1 MLRAAANTGWR
12 AVRQVR
18 FQRSVHRAQA
28 FATVWQLTR
37 DTDVK
42 PEKCLEPETI
52 LWQKDDGTPS
62 TAWWQLVGSLYY
74 WHLRPKVRQLLAFIT
89 SDGRVTSGIQKSEI
103 IHSHIT
109 YHMWDYAHIVH
120 TYTYIYSIH
129 VTYVTCNM

>member
-52 LWQKDDGTPS
+52 LWQNDDGTPS

-74 WHLRPKVRQLLAFIT
+74 WHLRPKVRQLLAFSHLT
-89 SDGRVTSGIQKSEI
+89 AVGLPLSRRVRLYTHI
-103 IHSHIT
+103 SHIT
-109 YHMWDYAHIVH
+109 CGTIHI
-120 TYTYIYSIH
+120 YSSYIYSIH